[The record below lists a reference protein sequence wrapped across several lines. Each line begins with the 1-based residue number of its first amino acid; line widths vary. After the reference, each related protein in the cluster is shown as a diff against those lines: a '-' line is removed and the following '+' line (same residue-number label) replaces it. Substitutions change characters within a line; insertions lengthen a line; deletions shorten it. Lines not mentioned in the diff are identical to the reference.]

1 MQKINLMHGDC
12 LELMKDQPKAR
23 LILTDIPYEEV
34 NRKDNGLRNLNKD
47 KADDKTFELSEFL
60 PAIYEKAD
68 IFVIFCGNE
77 QYSTIYKF
85 FAEKQRQ
92 KKGTVRQLIWAK
104 RNPSPMNGEYIYLSG
119 TENAVWFKKSKT
131 GKMNCK
137 CKKNWFIHSTGSSK
151 YHPTE
156 KNHKL
161 LEELIVDNTNEND
174 LVIDCCMGSGS
185 TGIVCVNTN
194 RNFIGI
200 ELDKSY
206 FDIAANRIAE
216 AKKAVTV

>member
-1 MQKINLMHGDC
+1 MKLIHGDC
-12 LELMKDQPKAR
+12 LEVMKSLPNCR
-23 LILTDIPYEEV
+23 LLLTDIPYEEV
-34 NRKDNGLRNLNKD
+34 NRADNGLRNLNKD
-47 KADDKTFELSEFL
+47 KADNKTFELADFL
-60 PAIYEKAD
+60 PAIYDKAD

-85 FAEKQRQ
+85 FAEKQKT

-104 RNPSPMNGEYIYLSG
+104 SNPSPMNGEYIYLSG

-137 CKKNWFIHSTGSSK
+137 CKKNFFIHPTGSSK

-161 LEELIVDNTNEND
+161 LEEIITDNTSEND

-185 TGIVCVNTN
+185 TGIVCVKNN
-194 RNFIGI
+194 RDFIGV
-200 ELDKSY
+200 ELDENY
-206 FDIAANRIAE
+206 FNIAKKRIEE
-216 AKKAVTV
+216 AKECLTQKL

>member
-1 MQKINLMHGDC
+1 MIDLRQGDC
-12 LELMKDQPKAR
+12 LELMKDIPKQR
-23 LILTDIPYEEV
+23 MLLTDIPYEEV

-47 KADDKTFELSEFL
+47 KADVKTFDLDIFL
-60 PAIYEKAD
+60 NTIYDKAD

-85 FAEKQRQ
+85 FSEKQKQ

-104 RNPSPMNGEYIYLSG
+104 SNPSPMNGEYLYLSG
-119 TENAVWFKKSKT
+119 TENAVWFKKSGT

-137 CKKNWFIHSTGSSK
+137 CKKNYFVHPTGSSK

-161 LEELIVDNTNEND
+161 LEELILDNTNEND
-174 LVIDCCMGSGS
+174 TIIDCCMGSGS
-185 TGIVCVNTN
+185 TGIVALKNK

-200 ELDKSY
+200 ELDENYYK
-206 FDIAANRIAE
+206 IACERINDAIWE
-216 AKKAVTV
+216 